1 MVGFAPDSQY
11 SGPVDAPIETP
22 EDPGIHK
29 FEQNLQDGTVKVT
42 MSEAT
47 AAKFQKALP
56 FWENAMTGMQTEL
69 ERITQRESQA
79 RSRHPVIGA
88 IQQVAA
94 SLAQQPDM
102 PGFVRGLGQASAA
115 MNPNADDIAKQKLPL
130 YIQLA
135 KMEEDRQKL
144 MMGQQQID
152 QQGELGRMN
161 AASLRLQRQG
171 QVDAKEGSDMQRRL
185 ATAADYIK
193 GRVTEEAPYRALFPK
208 ASDAEIKAFVTSAQS
223 EKVRQAALDDSLSGQ
238 RLAAA
243 DAQRAGAALKQTQN
257 ILKKRFADIEGL
269 KLEEEVNLLM
279 ARSSATAAEQKE
291 KAARLFLAYDRALDA
306 KGAKK
311 IEQLTALAA
320 FPNIQGTALEKKIL
334 DEIELAGGSMPRQS
348 VAWASPINYADPRT
362 VGTPGTVSGMKPG
375 SPEAQAATGAPAAK
389 SSPKKPADP
398 SLADKMFET
407 IMGTDAGKSVGRV
420 LGKTRA
426 TVDNVAGARGR
437 RPDARG
443 LPENT
448 RWEVPGGQSY
458 IVKNGQWVE
467 IPK

>member
-1 MVGFAPDSQY
+1 M
-11 SGPVDAPIETP
+11 
-22 EDPGIHK
+22 
-29 FEQNLQDGTVKVT
+29 
-42 MSEAT
+42 
-47 AAKFQKALP
+47 
-56 FWENAMTGMQTEL
+56 
-69 ERITQRESQA
+69 
-79 RSRHPVIGA
+79 
-88 IQQVAA
+88 
-94 SLAQQPDM
+94 
-102 PGFVRGLGQASAA
+102 
-115 MNPNADDIAKQKLPL
+115 
-130 YIQLA
+130 
-135 KMEEDRQKL
+135 
-144 MMGQQQID
+144 
-152 QQGELGRMN
+152 
-161 AASLRLQRQG
+161 
-171 QVDAKEGSDMQRRL
+171 
-185 ATAADYIK
+185 
-193 GRVTEEAPYRALFPK
+193 
-208 ASDAEIKAFVTSAQS
+208 TSAQS
-223 EKVRQAALDDSLSGQ
+223 EKVRQAALDDSLSVQ

-243 DAQRAGAALKQTQN
+243 DAQRAGAALEQTQN

-320 FPNIQGTALEKKIL
+320 FPNIQGTAPEKKIL

-389 SSPKKPADP
+389 PLRRSRDL

-426 TVDNVAGARGR
+426 TVADNAAGARGR
-437 RPDARG
+437 QARRAG
-443 LPENT
+443 AAGEHAVAGS
-448 RWEVPGGQSY
+448 RGQSY

-467 IPK
+467 IPSEHDRPEVLRVASFFPTRRTRRRPLLTRSHGWCFPRGPPASLSCRTRTRAPGRGSWEGPGTRSCERPPPISVMLMASWWASGLRPGIVGAAIGMLPTR